1 MSASSSAESDPEQ
14 VKENQALTP
23 ALPGAAFNRL
33 GSQPPTTY
41 ETGEKDLLWL
51 ASFNPVRYEH
61 PGIFQAGSGS
71 VQIESGRRGDF
82 LARLEVAMGADQ
94 PRSLKMHYS
103 RYDEYDALVRAVYLA
118 HCREATQQAHRERLF
133 TIFRLRVVNA
143 DDPTAAERYRYPVR
157 RCAQSGGGSREPEP
171 EW

>member
-1 MSASSSAESDPEQ
+1 MSASSDEPDPEQ
-14 VKENQALTP
+14 VNENRALDP

-33 GSQPPTTY
+33 GRQPSTLY
-41 ETGEKDLLWL
+41 ETGEEDLLWL

-61 PGIFQAGSGS
+61 PGIFQAGHGY

-94 PRSLKMHYS
+94 PRTLKTHYS
-103 RYDEYDALVRAVYLA
+103 RYDEYEALVRAVYLA
-118 HCREATQQAHRERLF
+118 HCREATQQAEQERLF
-133 TIFRLRVVNA
+133 TVFRLRVVNA
-143 DDPTAAERYRYPVR
+143 DDPTACERYRYPVR
-157 RCAQSGGGSREPEP
+157 RGIQSGGGSREPEP